1 MNSSFRVPL
10 KPAARAPEY
19 QRQQAYPVP
28 GLNANARLSDSAAGI
43 ARQTIAA
50 QQDFT
55 DQQAKQLDA
64 LGKNVTKAAET
75 AYNLYTDYE
84 TSKAKD
90 AYLQYRQAAAKKQAE
105 LDTGLQ
111 GKDAMDEKTGVQA
124 QMSAWR
130 EQARAEAAQ
139 RTGGGIAGNLFERA
153 AAAVDADMDV
163 WATQKVHR
171 AAVDYGN
178 ATSKANIAL
187 KQNEA
192 LALAGDP
199 FEFGKRMGVIKA
211 EYEAMAK
218 RSGYGAE
225 WVEASLQDVRQKT
238 LIQAISDAIA
248 GEQLGNANAMLKAYG
263 SQLGGA
269 AEGLRAR
276 VSAKGRE
283 LQARARAERAERQFD
298 VHVRLQDSI
307 AAWRQGQDAPTAP
320 TQKEVVSAY
329 GAEKGQRIWQEVE
342 SARAFGADIQAMS
355 TLTPEEQARMLA
367 DRKPQPG
374 DGYASSLADYTR
386 LEHAVKVDQELR
398 QKDPIGYLLG
408 KDKGVQTA
416 FKAWQ
421 ESPTPENAQIYATQI
436 QAAGAARGMRQS
448 EVESPPL
455 LPDNAAKDLAWRI
468 ANSDK
473 PAEMLE
479 QQQAAWGQHWPSVE
493 RQLVTGGK
501 MPTGL
506 RVVASGMDKESGGL
520 LAATYRNPKYMEQ
533 AKDALGLTDTSFKD
547 IRGYVHGELEQ
558 FTATLQAQ
566 GDIEMAAT
574 ITDSATRLTLEYM
587 QRGFDA
593 KDAARKASEDV
604 ALNRYSLI
612 EQGDGYYRVPAN
624 VDADAIAKG
633 ARSALLGIASKPESL
648 SVPKASGGLTSQF
661 VAQSASSIIRRE
673 GEWVTAPDESGLNL
687 YVHGRPV
694 RDAQGNI
701 IFRSWADM
709 ERAGNEGKRYQRPA
723 IEDIMD
729 EYGIGGYK

>member
-1 MNSSFRVPL
+1 MPIRIQQYATSPRRVQVGGIDPGF
-10 KPAARAPEY
+10 
-19 QRQQAYPVP
+19 QQALIRHVGQDAAASTTQALLDAGKQLTEVGIKEYVSQETARVSQALQDYKAQLSAEQERYTTTNQGQNALDAGRHFDRFAREAAAPLAEKFSGKFRTMFMQDAAAFGLRFTEQGQAYAGQQEKAWKKSQWDGDVAQTMDSIAQDP
-28 GLNANARLSDSAAGI
+28 GNKDFIETALGNLKGRYAEMFPGMDYRAVDAEINHKAAGI
-43 ARQTIAA
+43 IIDSFLAKEDVGHARGAFEQYKGI
-50 QQDFT
+50 
-55 DQQAKQLDA
+55 
-64 LGKNVTKAAET
+64 LG
-75 AYNLYTDYE
+75 
-84 TSKAKD
+84 
-90 AYLQYRQAAAKKQAE
+90 AAAPQ
-105 LDTGLQ
+105 
-111 GKDAMDEKTGVQA
+111 
-124 QMSAWR
+124 
-130 EQARAEAAQ
+130 
-139 RTGGGIAGNLFERA
+139 
-153 AAAVDADMDV
+153 
-163 WATQKVHR
+163 
-171 AAVDYGN
+171 
-178 ATSKANIAL
+178 
-187 KQNEA
+187 
-192 LALAGDP
+192 
-199 FEFGKRMGVIKA
+199 
-211 EYEAMAK
+211 YEARIKSM
-218 RSGYGAE
+218 
-225 WVEASLQDVRQKT
+225 
-238 LIQAISDAIA
+238 
-248 GEQLGNANAMLKAYG
+248 
-263 SQLGGA
+263 
-269 AEGLRAR
+269 
-276 VSAKGRE
+276 GRE

-533 AKDALGLTDTSFKD
+533 AKDVLGLTDTSFKD